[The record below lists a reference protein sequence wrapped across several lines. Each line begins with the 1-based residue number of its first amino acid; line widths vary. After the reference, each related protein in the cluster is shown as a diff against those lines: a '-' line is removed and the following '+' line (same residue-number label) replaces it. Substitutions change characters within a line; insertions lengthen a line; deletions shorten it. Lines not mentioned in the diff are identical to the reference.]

1 MIQKTKGSVGMDNS
15 KYKKIEEGRKEDI
28 ISLLSMLVEVPSIE
42 GKAEVNFPFGK
53 EPAKARGIIL
63 DKAEEMGFTVNNRE
77 NYYAT
82 ADYLP
87 DGESKPSLA
96 VLCHL
101 DVVPA

>member
-15 KYKKIEEGRKEDI
+15 KYRNFAEKNKEDI

-53 EPAKARGIIL
+53 EPAKALGIIL

-87 DGESKPSLA
+87 DGESKPVSP
-96 VLCHL
+96 H
-101 DVVPA
+101 

>member
-1 MIQKTKGSVGMDNS
+1 MDNS
-15 KYKKIEEGRKEDI
+15 KYRNFAEKNKEDI

-53 EPAKARGIIL
+53 EPAKALGIML
-63 DKAEEMGFTVNNRE
+63 DKAKEMGFTVNNRE

-87 DGESKPSLA
+87 DG
-96 VLCHL
+96 
-101 DVVPA
+101 

>member
-1 MIQKTKGSVGMDNS
+1 
-15 KYKKIEEGRKEDI
+15 
-28 ISLLSMLVEVPSIE
+28 
-42 GKAEVNFPFGK
+42 
-53 EPAKARGIIL
+53 
-63 DKAEEMGFTVNNRE
+63 MGFTVNNHD

-101 DVVPA
+101 DVVPAGKGWTYDPFKVTEKDGILYGEVLPTIKDLRYPHFTLCTA